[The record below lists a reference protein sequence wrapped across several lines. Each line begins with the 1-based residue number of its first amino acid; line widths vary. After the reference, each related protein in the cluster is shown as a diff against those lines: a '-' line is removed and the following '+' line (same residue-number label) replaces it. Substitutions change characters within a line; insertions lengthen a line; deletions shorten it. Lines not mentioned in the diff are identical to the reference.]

1 LQVVILAAAVVL
13 ISFGAYEGY
22 EKLLGYSSTS
32 ALMPPAGYLENIL
45 NTMMPHT
52 RIDIPIPII
61 IEPLTVQPGLLY
73 INEEDGPTMDLL
85 CSVNIIP
92 RIVNIR
98 PTTINDLLAD
108 FFRFINYRPKIH
120 QYSKRYPHVTMR

>member
-1 LQVVILAAAVVL
+1 
-13 ISFGAYEGY
+13 
-22 EKLLGYSSTS
+22 
-32 ALMPPAGYLENIL
+32 
-45 NTMMPHT
+45 MPHT

-92 RIVNIR
+92 RIVSIG
-98 PTTINDLLAD
+98 PTIINVGL
-108 FFRFINYRPKIH
+108 FRFI
-120 QYSKRYPHVTMR
+120 